1 MLRVRSWRRWKTREP
16 GPLPEL
22 PRLPYVRLR
31 VTLRAEERASV
42 PAYHGSMLRGA
53 FGHALRRTV
62 CVMGPAQPCATC
74 SLRPAC
80 VYPRLFETFLDGSP
94 PPFLRGLTRGPCP
107 YVFEPLGTEGTLAP
121 GDSLAFDLLL
131 IGQAVDLQGYAAL
144 ALERMARGGLR
155 AGRGRF
161 RLERVETIGPSLPPL
176 DGLPPGPLTLRF
188 VTPLRLKV
196 RDHLVAQPGFRDL
209 VFAMLRRTL
218 ELAQLHVPGAR
229 VEWELR
235 PWLERAEAVR
245 VARADL
251 RWHDWERYSH
261 RQQSR
266 MKLGGVMGT
275 LVLEGDLAPFAPL
288 LRAAEV
294 VHVGKGAT
302 FGLGK
307 VELG

>member
-1 MLRVRSWRRWKTREP
+1 M
-16 GPLPEL
+16 
-22 PRLPYVRLR
+22 
-31 VTLRAEERASV
+31 
-42 PAYHGSMLRGA
+42 
-53 FGHALRRTV
+53 
-62 CVMGPAQPCATC
+62 
-74 SLRPAC
+74 
-80 VYPRLFETFLDGSP
+80 
-94 PPFLRGLTRGPCP
+94 
-107 YVFEPLGTEGTLAP
+107 
-121 GDSLAFDLLL
+121 
-131 IGQAVDLQGYAAL
+131 DLQGYAAL
-144 ALERMARGGLR
+144 ALERMARGGLG

-161 RLERVETIGPSLPPL
+161 RLERVETTGPSLPPL
-176 DGLPPGPLTLRF
+176 DGLPPGPLALRF

-196 RDHLVAQPGFRDL
+196 RDRLVAQPGFRDL

-229 VEWELR
+229 VEWALR

-251 RWHDWERYSH
+251 RWLDWERYSH
-261 RQQSR
+261 RQRSR
-266 MKLGGVMGT
+266 MKLGGVTGT

-307 VELG
+307 VELAGPARSRVIGENDLISTERLRLL